1 MVSLSRHTRTRPED
15 AIVKSPRERLDIL
28 AAYRDL
34 GSFRA
39 AAARCGT
46 TDKTVK
52 RVVLRRR
59 HGPPPP
65 RPPRARNTAVAGDV
79 VREKLAA
86 TDGRITLGGVR
97 YGARP

>member
-1 MVSLSRHTRTRPED
+1 
-15 AIVKSPRERLDIL
+15 VKSPRERLDIL

-39 AAARCGT
+39 AAALCGT

-52 RVVLRRR
+52 RVVLRQRQ
-59 HGPPPP
+59 GPPPP
-65 RPPRARNTAVAGDV
+65 RPPRARNTAIVADV

-86 TDGRITLGGVR
+86 TDGRISAKRLLPAL
-97 YGARP
+97 ARKHLEALEVGEVSPHSC